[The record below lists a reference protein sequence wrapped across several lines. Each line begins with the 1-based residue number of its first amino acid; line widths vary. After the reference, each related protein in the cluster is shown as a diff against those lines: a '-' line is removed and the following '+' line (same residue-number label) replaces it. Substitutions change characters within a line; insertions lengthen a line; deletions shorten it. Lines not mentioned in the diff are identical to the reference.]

1 MFREDLTPK
10 AAHYSMLMT
19 GSNGIANNYR
29 SARGKETVHVQT
41 SLFVPDP
48 GVWFRIVKSAD
59 VFATYYKPADSKYW
73 YQFGARLSLPRIDH
87 DGAYYVGVAV
97 SSHGSSN
104 VATAT
109 VGSIQLTRNCPSTT
123 DPFECDQASNCE
135 AGQVTGACYSK
146 GERPEWES
154 KEATTS
160 ILDIGSTTESVGCVR
175 GGDFD
180 ANYLIDETTRPF
192 ECEQTSAW
200 SSVIV
205 HPTHGRQ
212 AMAKALRIYGKYS
225 NSIILLELFFRDSIH
240 PLQRTVTVPSA
251 ILWFLS

>member
-10 AAHYSMLMT
+10 AAHYSMLTT

-48 GVWFRIVKSAD
+48 RVWFRIVKSAD
-59 VFATYYKPADSKYW
+59 VFSTYYKPADSTYW

-123 DPFECDQASNCE
+123 DLF
-135 AGQVTGACYSK
+135 
-146 GERPEWES
+146 GEYPR
-154 KEATTS
+154 
-160 ILDIGSTTESVGCVR
+160 LCVPLPH
-175 GGDFD
+175 
-180 ANYLIDETTRPF
+180 ALI
-192 ECEQTSAW
+192 
-200 SSVIV
+200 
-205 HPTHGRQ
+205 
-212 AMAKALRIYGKYS
+212 
-225 NSIILLELFFRDSIH
+225 
-240 PLQRTVTVPSA
+240 
-251 ILWFLS
+251 